1 MRLWRVEPIS
11 KFVNRVEII
20 HLTISRMY
28 FNLHRS
34 TKTLKGQLTL
44 NIDHLVMME
53 NSAVGPG
60 IHMVA
65 S

>member
-1 MRLWRVEPIS
+1 
-11 KFVNRVEII
+11 
-20 HLTISRMY
+20 MY

-65 S
+65 SWNAPTIQNKYSLHGDGTPQ